1 MKTIIQTKLQVIA
14 DKKEKFV
21 NFTYQFII
29 YNYVKLN
36 KLRMINLKNK
46 SIIVTGGTKGIGAEI
61 TKTFLRHDAEV
72 FILARQKPKK
82 LIKAKGKKAIFV
94 ECDIRDI
101 NSIDAAV
108 KNIKTKTKSV
118 DVLINN
124 AGGAPL
130 VKALSASNRFHQA
143 IIDLNLTA
151 PLNVSQRFA
160 KIMMKQ
166 KTVSNIIN
174 ISSVTANRPTP
185 GSAAYG
191 AAKGGL
197 VNLTKTLAIEWA
209 PKIKVNSIVVGYI
222 ETENSL
228 VHYGSK
234 KEMNKIAKTIPMKR
248 MGKPSDIANA
258 CLFFA
263 SNLSEWV
270 TGASLDVHGGGEKPT
285 YLEVAKPK

>member
-1 MKTIIQTKLQVIA
+1 MKTIIQTNLQVIA

-46 SIIVTGGTKGIGAEI
+46 SIVVTGGTRGIGAEI

-82 LIKAKGKKAIFV
+82 LIMAKGNKAIFV

-108 KNIKTKTKSV
+108 KNIKTNTKSV

-130 VKALSASNRFHQA
+130 VKALSVSNRFHEA

-197 VNLTKTLAIEWA
+197 VNLTKTLAVEWA

-258 CLFFA
+258 CLFFV

-270 TGASLDVHGGGEKPT
+270 TGASLDVHGGGEKLT